1 MGEIIKKMKGER
13 FIGWYLRFVD
23 IDGKRKQRASRQ
35 PTFAQARRM
44 LIEIEARIARGKLGV
59 PEPDVAMTLTIAE
72 LTTRFLSEYDSP
84 RIRDV
89 TRWAHKQRII
99 LRPVL
104 DEVGTE
110 RAASFDASHAE
121 RLRNRLMRRY
131 AANSARGQLSA
142 LASVFAWAM
151 KKRLLASNPFV
162 DVKKPKKES
171 RIEYL
176 TSEDA
181 RKLLTVADEQAA
193 QNRRCAVLAIALRL
207 GLLSGLRAGEI
218 FGLRWQDVD
227 LQRGVLSVAKSY
239 RSQTKSG
246 IARSVPIPDALLFAL
261 RDWKVL
267 CPATKEGVVCPLS
280 LDKTAR
286 SGWHQT
292 SRRRPELTALYR
304 AAGIPIPSAPWHC
317 LRHSYASLFVQSG
330 GSIVTLQKLLGHSD
344 IKTTMVYAHIDDSF
358 AAQEVR
364 KLKI

>member
-1 MGEIIKKMKGER
+1 MGEIIKKMKGDR

-23 IDGKRKQRASRQ
+23 LDGKRKQRASGQ
-35 PTFAQARRM
+35 PTFAEAKRM

-59 PEPDVAMTLTIAE
+59 PERDSSTMLTVQD
-72 LTTRFLSEYDSP
+72 LTERFLAEYDSP

-89 TRWAHKQRII
+89 TRWAAKQRII

-104 DEVGTE
+104 DEVGSE
-110 RAASFDASHAE
+110 RAVSFDVSRAE

-142 LASVFAWAM
+142 LGSVFAWAT
-151 KKRLLASNPFV
+151 KQRLLTRNPLSEL
-162 DVKKPKKES
+162 KKPKKVA

-176 TSEDA
+176 STEDA
-181 RKLLTVADEQAA
+181 RKLLALADQKAEQSLRA
-193 QNRRCAVLAIALRL
+193 AVLAMALRL
-207 GLLSGLRAGEI
+207 GLYAGLRAGEI

-227 LQRGVLSVAKSY
+227 LLRGVLTVAKSY

-246 IARSVPIPDALLFAL
+246 VARSVPMPDALLDAL
-261 RDWKVL
+261 RSWQSR
-267 CPATKEGVVCPLS
+267 CPKTREGVVCPLS

-292 SRRRPELTALYR
+292 ARRRPELGALYR
-304 AAGIPIPSAPWHC
+304 AAGLSVPAAPWHC

-358 AAQEVR
+358 AAQQVR
-364 KLKI
+364 KLKL